1 MPLQWAALLALSG
14 ALSLAWGAAG
24 MPAALLLGPMI
35 GGIVFGVNGAELKV
49 PRLPYTGA
57 QAVIGAMIG
66 SVITPAIFSAFARDW
81 LLFCAVMAATM
92 FGAAAL
98 GWLISRSGI
107 IPGATAV
114 YGTSPGAASSMV
126 LLGEA
131 QGADTQLIAFMQY
144 SRVLLVA
151 LVAALVARFGA
162 GHPAASAAVTTTTS
176 WFAPVHWASLAMV
189 LAIAVLSQLAGRALR
204 LSAWALLG
212 PMLVLSGLH
221 ASGLIEFHLPR
232 WLLAACY
239 ALLGWNIGLG
249 FRRNTLINAAHALLP
264 VIASALA
271 LIAFCAGLSWCLSM
285 LLHIDPLTAYLATS
299 PGGLDS
305 VAIIAASSPQVDM
318 SFVMALQGVRL
329 IFVIALAPTLVKLV
343 VKSSPHLRQQP
354 APAGNW
360 NPAQAG
366 TPAPTGGK
374 QTPGTHH
381 GSASPLPPSR
391 RGPETAH
398 KPDR

>member
-1 MPLQWAALLALSG
+1 MTPRADIGAPAATGPLLARWPVPLQWAALLALSG

-66 SVITPAIFSAFARDW
+66 SVITPAIFGAFAHDW

-162 GHPAASAAVTTTTS
+162 DHTHTAASAAVFAATS
-176 WFAPVHWASLAMV
+176 WLAPVHWVTLAAV
-189 LAIAVLSQLAGRALR
+189 LAIAVLSQFAARALR

-221 ASGLIEFHLPR
+221 ASGLLEFHLPR

-239 ALLGWNIGLG
+239 TLLGWNIGLG

-271 LIAFCAGLSWCLSM
+271 LIAFCAALSWCLSV

-354 APAGNW
+354 AQVGN
-360 NPAQAG
+360 
-366 TPAPTGGK
+366 
-374 QTPGTHH
+374 
-381 GSASPLPPSR
+381 
-391 RGPETAH
+391 
-398 KPDR
+398 